1 MSATRLTITISTPP
15 PSLNVLLRMNHH
27 QRTRLNRRI
36 RLEVWGQL
44 RQRRIIRPIPLFRRI
59 VFPYPVTLTG
69 VRYGKQ
75 PLDEDNL
82 AGSLKPVIDAL
93 RWCKVITDDSPRF
106 VSIGKIKQKLLPRG
120 EVARLEL
127 IIERREP

>member
-1 MSATRLTITISTPP
+1 MKPLTITISTPP

-69 VRYGKQ
+69 FRYGKQ
-75 PLDEDNL
+75 PLDADALIAEPGEG
-82 AGSLKPVIDAL
+82 APVIDAL
-93 RWCKVITDDSPRF
+93 RMVQGD
-106 VSIGKIKQKLLPRG
+106 
-120 EVARLEL
+120 
-127 IIERREP
+127 RR